1 MEEHETNTGWWTEKP
16 DRQDRPSSFAQLGTG
31 PSRSARSE
39 RVWLKAVLMI
49 ALMAALG
56 WAILRLAVV

>member
-16 DRQDRPSSFAQLGTG
+16 DRQDRPSSFAQLGAA
-31 PSRSARSE
+31 PSRSARTE

-56 WAILRLAVV
+56 WAILRLAVA